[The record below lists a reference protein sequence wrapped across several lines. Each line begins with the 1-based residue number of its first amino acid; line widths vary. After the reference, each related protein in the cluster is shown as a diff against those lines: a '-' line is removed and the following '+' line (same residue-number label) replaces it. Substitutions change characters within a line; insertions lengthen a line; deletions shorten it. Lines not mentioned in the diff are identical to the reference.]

1 MNILVE
7 GKTKLIQKG
16 DKPFTINMIAKDFL
30 TGGDAA
36 KKEEL
41 TDIGIQKT
49 IQASNVF
56 KMLEYSGIPTS
67 FIELTSPNTM
77 LHHECNMLPLEFV
90 VRRYAYG
97 SYLKRNPQPKLLY
110 KMTASQPHSFTS
122 PVWEIFHKHSVVMPP
137 HVNEP
142 IQIDENEAREKYLI
156 EGKWAE
162 GVYTDPYIQIENHK
176 WTLFSAKDPI
186 EDNALM
192 ETESLLNSQELG
204 NALNQIVI
212 PSFEAIE
219 KNWKKVSTVDGPI
232 HLVDIKFELGF
243 RAKDNLLVLSDVVD
257 NDSWR
262 IWPGGNPKNQLDKQ
276 SFRDGEDLSNVANKY
291 QLVTEL
297 TKEFFGVNSQI
308 SN

>member
-276 SFRDGEDLSNVANKY
+276 SFRDGEDLSNVVNKY